1 MANPRQLW
9 VLAGGNGA
17 GKSTFYNLYLAKYGI
32 KFVNADLIAKDIDS
46 ENPEALSYQAAT
58 VAAKI
63 REDLIFQGVSFCFE
77 TVFSH
82 VSKIDFLA
90 QAKANGYK
98 IILVFIHLF
107 DSSLNEA
114 RVKQR
119 VSEGGHSVPTEKIHS
134 RIPRTMKHIKT
145 ALSIVDEARI
155 LDNSSKDDP
164 FQQIIVM
171 KSGNY
176 EAKIDPLPEWARDL
190 LPTWQKE
197 NPGLRVSLMRA
208 LRDRQIH
215 QDYNI

>member
-17 GKSTFYNLYLAKYGI
+17 GKSTFYNLHLAKYGI
-32 KFVNADLIAKDIDS
+32 KFVNADLIARDMDS
-46 ENPEALSYQAAT
+46 ENLEAVSYRAAT
-58 VAAKI
+58 VAANI
-63 REDLIFQGVSFCFE
+63 REDLISQGVSFCFE

-82 VSKIDFLA
+82 ESKIDFVA

-98 IILVFIHLF
+98 IILVYFHLF

-145 ALSIVDEARI
+145 ALSIVEEARI

-176 EAKIDPLPEWARDL
+176 EVKAESLPEWAGKL
-190 LPTWQKE
+190 LH
-197 NPGLRVSLMRA
+197 A
-208 LRDRQIH
+208 
-215 QDYNI
+215 

>member
-1 MANPRQLW
+1 MANPKHLW

-17 GKSTFYNLYLAKYGI
+17 GKSTFYNLHLAKYGI

-46 ENPEALSYQAAT
+46 ENPEGVSYQAAT

-63 REDLIFQGVSFCFE
+63 REDLISQGVSFCFE

-82 VSKIDFLA
+82 ESKIDFLA

-98 IILVFIHLF
+98 IILVYVHLF

-164 FQQIIVM
+164 FQQIIVR

-176 EAKIDPLPEWARDL
+176 EVKAELLPEWAREL
-190 LPTWQKE
+190 LH
-197 NPGLRVSLMRA
+197 A
-208 LRDRQIH
+208 
-215 QDYNI
+215 

>member
-1 MANPRQLW
+1 MANLRQLW

-17 GKSTFYNLYLAKYGI
+17 GKSTFYNLHLAKYGI
-32 KFVNADLIAKDIDS
+32 KFVNADLIAKDLNS
-46 ENPEALSYQAAT
+46 ENPEGLSYHAAT
-58 VAAKI
+58 LAAKI
-63 REDLIFQGVSFCFE
+63 REDLISKGVSFCFE

-82 VSKIDFLA
+82 ESKIDFLA
-90 QAKANGYK
+90 KAKANGYK
-98 IILVFIHLF
+98 IILVYIHLF

-119 VSEGGHSVPTEKIHS
+119 ISEGGHSVPIEKIHS
-134 RIPRTMKHIKT
+134 RIPRTMKLIKT

-176 EAKIDPLPEWARDL
+176 ETKSDPLPEWARDL
-190 LPTWQKE
+190 IPT
-197 NPGLRVSLMRA
+197 
-208 LRDRQIH
+208 
-215 QDYNI
+215 

>member
-9 VLAGGNGA
+9 VLSGGNGA

-32 KFVNADLIAKDIDS
+32 KFVNADLIAKDLDS
-46 ENPEALSYQAAT
+46 ENPEGLSYHAAT
-58 VAAKI
+58 LAARI
-63 REDLIFQGVSFCFE
+63 REDLISQGVSFCFE

-82 VSKIDFLA
+82 ESKIDFLA
-90 QAKANGYK
+90 QAKANGYT
-98 IILVFIHLF
+98 IILVYIHLF
-107 DSSLNEA
+107 DSNLNEA

-119 VSEGGHSVPTEKIHS
+119 ISEGGHSVPIEKIHS
-134 RIPRTMKHIKT
+134 RIPRTMQLIKI

-176 EAKIDPLPEWARDL
+176 ELKTDHLPDWANDL
-190 LPTWQKE
+190 LPT
-197 NPGLRVSLMRA
+197 
-208 LRDRQIH
+208 
-215 QDYNI
+215 

>member
-17 GKSTFYNLYLAKYGI
+17 GKSTFYNLHLAKYGI
-32 KFVNADLIAKDIDS
+32 KFVNVDLIARDMDS
-46 ENPEALSYQAAT
+46 ENLEAVSYRAAT
-58 VAAKI
+58 VAANI
-63 REDLIFQGVSFCFE
+63 REDLISQGVSFCFE

-82 VSKIDFLA
+82 ESKIDFVA

-98 IILVFIHLF
+98 IILVYFHLF

-145 ALSIVDEARI
+145 ALSIVEEARI

-176 EAKIDPLPEWARDL
+176 EVKAEPLPKWAREL
-190 LPTWQKE
+190 LH
-197 NPGLRVSLMRA
+197 A
-208 LRDRQIH
+208 
-215 QDYNI
+215 

>member
-17 GKSTFYNLYLAKYGI
+17 GKSTFYKLHLAKYGI
-32 KFVNADLIAKDIDS
+32 KFVNADLIAEEIGS
-46 ENPEALSYQAAT
+46 ENLEELSYHAAILAT
-58 VAAKI
+58 RI
-63 REDLIFQGVSFCFE
+63 REELITQGVSFCFE

-82 VSKIDFLA
+82 ESKIDFVA
-90 QAKANGYK
+90 QAKAYGYK
-98 IILVFIHLF
+98 IILVYIHLI

-134 RIPRTMKHIKT
+134 RIPRSMKHIKT
-145 ALSIVDEARI
+145 ALSLVDEARI

-164 FQQIIVM
+164 FRQIIVM

-176 EAKIDPLPEWARDL
+176 EVKKNPLPEWAKDF
-190 LPTWQKE
+190 LP
-197 NPGLRVSLMRA
+197 A
-208 LRDRQIH
+208 
-215 QDYNI
+215 

>member
-17 GKSTFYNLYLAKYGI
+17 GKSTFYNLHLAKYGI

-46 ENPEALSYQAAT
+46 ENPESVSYHAAT
-58 VAAKI
+58 VAANI
-63 REDLIFQGVSFCFE
+63 REDLISQGVSFCFE

-82 VSKIDFLA
+82 ESKIDFLA

-98 IILVFIHLF
+98 IILVYIHLF

-134 RIPRTMKHIKT
+134 RIPRTMKNIKT
-145 ALSIVDEARI
+145 ALSLVDEARI

-176 EAKIDPLPEWARDL
+176 EVKAETLPEWARKL
-190 LPTWQKE
+190 LH
-197 NPGLRVSLMRA
+197 G
-208 LRDRQIH
+208 
-215 QDYNI
+215 